1 MGFTKKIIPS
11 ILLLVMI
18 LGCNSSVTI
27 QSNNNKG
34 EIVLTKSEQSFLD
47 SLQYRTFLFFWNESN
62 PANGLVKDRSTKD
75 SPASIAATGF
85 AIPAWAIGAE
95 KKWITRQAA
104 AERTLT
110 LLKFFMKSE
119 QSENKFATGYKG
131 FYYHFLNMQTGERE
145 WNCEL
150 SSIDTGLLFAG
161 IVFARN
167 YFDGS
172 NETEKGIRDLSSQ
185 LITRADWKFFT
196 LPDSH
201 KMPNSIC
208 LNA

>member
-11 ILLLVMI
+11 ILVLVMI
-18 LGCNSSVTI
+18 LGCNASVTI
-27 QSNNNKG
+27 QSNYNDG
-34 EIVLTKSEQSFLD
+34 DVVLTKSEQSFLD
-47 SLQYRTFLFFWNESN
+47 SLQFRTFLFFWQESN

-95 KKWITRQAA
+95 KKWITRQAVG
-104 AERTLT
+104 ERTLT
-110 LLKFFMKSE
+110 LLKFLMNSE
-119 QSENKFATGYKG
+119 QSENKLATGYKG

-161 IVFARN
+161 IIFARN

-172 NETEKGIRDLSSQ
+172 NDVEMLIRELSDQ
-185 LITRADWKFFT
+185 IY
-196 LPDSH
+196 
-201 KMPNSIC
+201 
-208 LNA
+208 